1 VVSRFLHFG
10 AYFTAQTH
18 DMRAT
23 FWTIGSVILI
33 YITCRT
39 LLVAVSA

>member
-1 VVSRFLHFG
+1 LHFA

-23 FWTIGSVILI
+23 LWTIGSLILI
-33 YITCRT
+33 YLTCRP
-39 LLVAVSA
+39 LIAALGF